1 LTYRQLVILSAYDA
15 ARDEVGER
23 VQHDPELD
31 DLGERYLLGIVDDKG
46 VPRVPERLLA
56 TLDGGEAIDDLSAD
70 SQATASEGPRNRLGL
85 MATGRRVMEV
95 SGAVELIPDA
105 DRAMWIANTR

>member
-1 LTYRQLVILSAYDA
+1 
-15 ARDEVGER
+15 
-23 VQHDPELD
+23 
-31 DLGERYLLGIVDDKG
+31 
-46 VPRVPERLLA
+46 VPERLFA
-56 TLDGGEAIDDLSAD
+56 TLDGGGAIDDLSAD